1 MPKLKVLSVFTNIRV
16 LNIDTRIENYSDPS
30 IFTDAKIRDTIYFLH
45 VIFIN
50 TGIEVFVVEY
60 SLALESGIL

>member
-1 MPKLKVLSVFTNIRV
+1 M
-16 LNIDTRIENYSDPS
+16 NIDTMIENYSDPS
-30 IFTDAKIRDTIYFLH
+30 ICTDAKIRDTIPFLH

-50 TGIEVFVVEY
+50 TRIEVFVVEY

>member
-1 MPKLKVLSVFTNIRV
+1 M
-16 LNIDTRIENYSDPS
+16 NIDIRIENYSDPS
-30 IFTDAKIRDTIYFLH
+30 IFTDVKIRDTIPFLH

-50 TGIEVFVVEY
+50 PGIEVFVVEC

>member
-1 MPKLKVLSVFTNIRV
+1 V
-16 LNIDTRIENYSDPS
+16 NIDTRIENYSDPS

-50 TGIEVFVVEY
+50 AGIEVFVVEY
-60 SLALESGIL
+60 SLALELGIL

>member
-16 LNIDTRIENYSDPS
+16 MNIDIRIENYSDPS
-30 IFTDAKIRDTIYFLH
+30 IFTDVKIRDTIHFLH

-50 TGIEVFVVEY
+50 AGIEVFVVEC
-60 SLALESGIL
+60 SLALESGKL